1 MEQRDLP
8 LFNTIRTIAILND
21 VKLSINETFGHDLLN
36 DDRKVTSVQ

>member
-21 VKLSINETFGHDLLN
+21 VKLSINEAFGHDL
-36 DDRKVTSVQ
+36 